1 MHSLITAWTTESSGL
16 LGGKGLHKKENYPTP
31 TMTLSSSQSKEQEP
45 QQIRAFGLSQQG
57 DRKEKR
63 RHMKMHSLTGN
74 APGAPLWFLG
84 SQDSGGARGKPV
96 GHS

>member
-45 QQIRAFGLSQQG
+45 QQIRAFGLSEDGLKQWEVFAARWKPPVSG
-57 DRKEKR
+57 ISK
-63 RHMKMHSLTGN
+63 T
-74 APGAPLWFLG
+74 
-84 SQDSGGARGKPV
+84 DSFA
-96 GHS
+96 